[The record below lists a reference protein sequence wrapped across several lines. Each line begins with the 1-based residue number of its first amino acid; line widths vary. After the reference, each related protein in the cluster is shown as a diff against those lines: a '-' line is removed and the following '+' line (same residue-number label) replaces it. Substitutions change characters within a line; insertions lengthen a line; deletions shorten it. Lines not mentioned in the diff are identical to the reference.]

1 MKQELLK
8 FGIDV
13 EVYENCV
20 IVKNGELRKPV
31 EVLNSHNDHRI
42 AMALTLLLTVTGGS
56 ICGAESVTKSFPNF
70 YRVISQIGIDLNE
83 TN

>member
-1 MKQELLK
+1 
-8 FGIDV
+8 
-13 EVYENCV
+13 
-20 IVKNGELRKPV
+20 
-31 EVLNSHNDHRI
+31 
-42 AMALTLLLTVTGGS
+42 MALTLLLTVTGGS